1 MTDLENARNGLRCGH
16 FCLPARNG
24 RSDVDGEVDEASQG
38 VEQVEGVG
46 QQTEPEGP
54 EPAGGSEKPSQVNQ
68 VPDYKALLDR
78 QDERIRELESQVAEA
93 AKSKESADKLAT
105 EIERLRADA
114 AEERVGYELRL
125 AGARSVTAA
134 KALLG
139 EHGGDVAALKA
150 AAPWLFEDKPAG
162 GTTGLEPA
170 GAAGGDDSELKRWR
184 GIAGLEDGD

>member
-1 MTDLENARNGLRCGH
+1 MPATVIVAGISLARPEHGRFDVEGEQDGK
-16 FCLPARNG
+16 PEEAQEEQGQSAKPQEPEARQ
-24 RSDVDGEVDEASQG
+24 VDGA
-38 VEQVEGVG
+38 
-46 QQTEPEGP
+46 P
-54 EPAGGSEKPSQVNQ
+54 N
-68 VPDYKALLDR
+68 YRALLDA

-93 AKSKESADKLAT
+93 AKSQESADRLAA

-125 AGARSVTAA
+125 AGARNVVAA

-139 EHGGDVAALKA
+139 EHGGDVSALKA
-150 AAPWLFEDKPAG
+150 AEPWLFDGGEPAG

-184 GIAGLEDGD
+184 GIAGLDEKE

>member
-1 MTDLENARNGLRCGH
+1 MEGEQDGAVEETQEEQGQPLEPKEPETRQ
-16 FCLPARNG
+16 
-24 RSDVDGEVDEASQG
+24 VDGA
-38 VEQVEGVG
+38 
-46 QQTEPEGP
+46 
-54 EPAGGSEKPSQVNQ
+54 
-68 VPDYKALLDR
+68 PDYRALLDA

-93 AKSKESADKLAT
+93 AKSQASAEALAA

-125 AGARSVTAA
+125 AGARNVAAA

-139 EHGGDVAALKA
+139 EHSGDVAALRA
-150 AAPWLFEDKPAG
+150 AEPWLFEEDKPAG

-184 GIAGLEDGD
+184 GIAGLEDGN